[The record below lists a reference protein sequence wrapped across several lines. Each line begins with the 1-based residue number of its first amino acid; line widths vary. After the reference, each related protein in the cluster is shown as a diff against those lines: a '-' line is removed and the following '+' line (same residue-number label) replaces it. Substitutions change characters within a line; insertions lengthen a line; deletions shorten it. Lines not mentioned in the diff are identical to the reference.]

1 MKILYYIILAASLL
15 ALLLNRKRLDRRLLL
30 FIPLQVF
37 SLFTELSGDV
47 LPENDH
53 LHNFLFSIY
62 TPVEYLI
69 ICLVLISFLENKK
82 LRRIIYYSIFIFI
95 PFSLFVQIELKSL
108 GEFYKYLD
116 VLAEAPLLS
125 LWTIL
130 FFLHFAYANNEKVLL
145 KHAPMFWISIGN
157 LLFFSVS
164 AFGYGFG
171 KYLKYK
177 GYNNYAEA
185 LMTIIHIFNMMQYLF
200 FLIAFTIPNWKRK
213 YS

>member
-30 FIPLQVF
+30 FIPLQ
-37 SLFTELSGDV
+37 LFALCTELSNEVFGKGHWLYD
-47 LPENDH
+47 
-53 LHNFLFSIY
+53 FLFSIY

-69 ICLVLISFLENKK
+69 ICVVLISFLENKR
-82 LRRIIYYSIFIFI
+82 LRRIIYYSIFVFI
-95 PFSLFVQIELKSL
+95 PVSLFVQIELKPL
-108 GEFYKYLD
+108 GDFYEYLD
-116 VLAEAPLLS
+116 VLVEAPLLS
-125 LWTIL
+125 LWTLL
-130 FFLHFAYANNEKVLL
+130 FFLQFAYANNEKVLL
-145 KHAPMFWISIGN
+145 RHAPMFWISIGN

-177 GYNNYAEA
+177 GYTDYEEA